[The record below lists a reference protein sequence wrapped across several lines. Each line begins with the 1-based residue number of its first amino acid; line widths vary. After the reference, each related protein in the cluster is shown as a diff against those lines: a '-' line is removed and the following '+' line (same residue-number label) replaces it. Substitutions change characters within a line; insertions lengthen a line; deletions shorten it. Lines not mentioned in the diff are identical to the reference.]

1 MGETVLVVGGAGYIG
16 SHCART
22 LRELGHEPV
31 VFDNLSTGW
40 REFVRFGP
48 FEHGD
53 IRDAA
58 AVDRVLRTHRP
69 KLVLHFAAKSL
80 VGESM
85 KKPLDYFSNNV
96 TGSLTLLE
104 GCVKHG
110 VENFV
115 LSSTA
120 AVYGVPEATPI
131 PLDTPPRPINPYGAS
146 KLMVERAIADVC
158 AASDTMG
165 ATCFRYFNAAG
176 AHPEGDLGERHE
188 PETHLIPNVLKA
200 AVHGEPMKL
209 FGDDYDTPDGTCVR
223 DYVHVLDLVKAHV
236 AVLDHPPRAGEVRT
250 YNLGTGDGFS
260 VKQVIEACEA
270 VTGGKIPVSIE
281 GRRPGDP
288 PSLVAGDTDRAR
300 ADLAWT
306 PEHSSLE
313 AIVGHAWTWHQ
324 GQDAP
329 R

>member
-16 SHCART
+16 SQCAR
-22 LRELGHEPV
+22 LLADLGHTPV

-40 REFVRFGP
+40 RDFVRYGP

-58 AVDRVLRTHRP
+58 AVDRVLSTHRP

-85 KKPLDYFSNNV
+85 KVPLDYFSNNV
-96 TGSLTLLE
+96 TGSLSLLE
-104 GCVKHG
+104 GCVRHE

-120 AVYGVPEATPI
+120 AVYGVPEAQPI
-131 PLDTPPRPINPYGAS
+131 PLDAKLQPINPYGAS
-146 KLMVERAIADVC
+146 KMMVERAIEDVC
-158 AASDTMG
+158 RASGTMG

-176 AHPEGDLGERHE
+176 AHPDGDLGERHE

-200 AVHGEPMKL
+200 AVEGRSMKL

-223 DYVHVLDLVKAHV
+223 DYIHVLDLVKAHV
-236 AVLDHPPRAGEVRT
+236 AVLEHPPTPGETRRF
-250 YNLGTGDGFS
+250 NLGTGEGLS
-260 VKQVIEACEA
+260 VKQVIEACQR
-270 VTGGKIPVSIE
+270 VTGRDIGVDIE

-288 PSLVAGDTDRAR
+288 PALVAGDTDRAR
-300 ADLAWT
+300 EALNWT
-306 PEHSSLE
+306 PEHSDVDSIVTHAWAWHRRDLE
-313 AIVGHAWTWHQ
+313 A
-324 GQDAP
+324 
-329 R
+329 

>member
-16 SHCART
+16 SQCARM
-22 LRELGHEPV
+22 LADLGHTPV

-48 FEHGD
+48 FVHGD
-53 IRDAA
+53 VRDPV
-58 AVDRVLRTHRP
+58 AVDRALAEHKP

-110 VENFV
+110 VDNFV

-120 AVYGVPEATPI
+120 AVYGVPETMPI
-131 PLDTPPRPINPYGAS
+131 GLDAPLKPINPYGTS
-146 KLMVERAIADVC
+146 KLMVERAIEAVC
-158 AASDTMG
+158 AASGTMG

-176 AHPEGDLGERHE
+176 AHPSGDLGERHE

-200 AVHGEPMKL
+200 AVHGKPMKL

-223 DYVHVLDLVKAHV
+223 DYIHVLDLVKAHI
-236 AVLDHPPRAGEVRT
+236 AVLDHPPAPGEVRK
-250 YNLGTGDGFS
+250 YNLGTGEGFS
-260 VKQVIEACEA
+260 VKQIIAACEA
-270 VTGGKIPVSIE
+270 VTGGKIPVTVE

-288 PSLVAGDTDRAR
+288 PSLVAGDTDKAK
-300 ADLAWT
+300 ADLQWV
-306 PEHSSLE
+306 PEHSSVE
-313 AIVGHAWTWHQ
+313 SIVAHAWAWHKADLT
-324 GQDAP
+324 GE
-329 R
+329 